1 MEIIFKVK
9 SKADASVQN
18 VRHSLNGRMVLG
30 RGADSAV
37 PLEAPGISREHLEV
51 QVEGLAL
58 MLTDLSSN
66 GTWLNGARVPRRR
79 KCKVREGDLIELPGY
94 EIQCQLAG
102 ATQPAAAVATRPT
115 TGSANSKSSPA
126 SPFSRGSARS
136 LMASFSILEL
146 FLVAVVLASA
156 VLLVLY
162 LAS

>member
-1 MEIIFKVK
+1 VK

-18 VRHSLNGRMVLG
+18 VRHSLNGRVVLG

-51 QVEGLAL
+51 QVEGSAL
-58 MLTDLSSN
+58 MLIDLSSN
-66 GTWLNGARVPRRR
+66 GTWLNGARMPQHR

-94 EIQCQLAG
+94 EIQCQLVSAAQSA
-102 ATQPAAAVATRPT
+102 ATVAVPPLA
-115 TGSANSKSSPA
+115 GSANPKKSA
-126 SPFSRGSARS
+126 SPLSGGRARS
-136 LMASFSILEL
+136 LLASVSSLEL
-146 FLVAVVLASA
+146 FLVAVVLASV